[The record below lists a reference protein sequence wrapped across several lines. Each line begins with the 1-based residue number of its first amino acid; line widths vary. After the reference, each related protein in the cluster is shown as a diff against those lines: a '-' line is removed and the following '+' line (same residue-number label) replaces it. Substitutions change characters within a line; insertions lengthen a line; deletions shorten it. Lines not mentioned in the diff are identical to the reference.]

1 MPVVRAKKRLVGG
14 VSPGGEC
21 VGAGAAATATYK
33 TMTPTPT
40 AALLTLHFASSP

>member
-14 VSPGGEC
+14 VSLRGEC
-21 VGAGAAATATYK
+21 VGAGDTTYK

-40 AALLTLHFASSP
+40 AALLTLHLASSP